1 MENDGPRAAGER
13 INSGAQIATIE
24 PSQIEHVWEVVSRIP
39 IERRQ
44 NTAIGFTAALG
55 NPDFAPSNPD
65 QQVALMA
72 RYALLDA
79 LVENGTL
86 NDYMDD
92 EALRKRVFT
101 AAATIPCDKNDLCE
115 VLAQRTLRN
124 SSPDVV
130 EQTKE
135 EPRQAGWD
143 LDRPKVGEK
152 FIEWI
157 RSHC

>member
-1 MENDGPRAAGER
+1 MENDELRAACER

-24 PSQIEHVWEVVSRIP
+24 PSQIEHVWEVVSHIP

-44 NTAIGFTAALG
+44 NTTIGLTAARG

-65 QQVALMA
+65 QQFALMA

-79 LVENGTL
+79 LVERGTL

-92 EALRKRVFT
+92 ESLRKRAFA
-101 AAATIPCDKNDLCE
+101 AAATIPCDKNDLGE
-115 VLAQRTLRN
+115 ALAQRTLRN
-124 SSPDVV
+124 STPDVV
-130 EQTKE
+130 ERTKE
-135 EPRQAGWD
+135 EARQAGWD

-157 RSHC
+157 HSHC